1 MKYFFIFVILLYSL
15 NSIFT
20 GEIYKTEIYFL
31 PDSDEIKISSVPELE
46 EIFKAVDQNKNSI
59 ITLKGYTNSLGEPEE
74 EMDLSIRRSNRI
86 ALFLNNKG
94 ISLSRIKSEGFGSQ
108 NLKVKKNHRGKP

>member
-1 MKYFFIFVILLYSL
+1 MKKTLIIFILFCLLNFNL
-15 NSIFT
+15 FCK
-20 GEIYKTEIYFL
+20 EIIKTEIYFL
-31 PDSDEIKISSVPELE
+31 PDSDQIKTNSLPDLE
-46 EIFKAVDQNKNSI
+46 ELFKAIESDKNTI

-74 EMDLSIRRSNRI
+74 EQELSLRRSNAI

-108 NLKVKKNHRGKP
+108 NLK